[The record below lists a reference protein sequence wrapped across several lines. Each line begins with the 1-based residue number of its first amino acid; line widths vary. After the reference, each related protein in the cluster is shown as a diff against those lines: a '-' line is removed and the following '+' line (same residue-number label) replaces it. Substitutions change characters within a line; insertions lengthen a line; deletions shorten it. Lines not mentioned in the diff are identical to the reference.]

1 MKTRSAGG
9 RTEGPVPAQGIP
21 STNRDATGLDDVN
34 QGRVPLPGATLSSPR
49 QTGAGEGKETT
60 MSLMFPLLRRAALAS
75 GALALMAGA
84 AFAAGTPGTADP
96 VMGQQLFRS
105 HCAVCHKADAS
116 GGVKLGDA
124 TSADLQAP
132 ELESQYKETDAL
144 ILRAMLDGKDED
156 GEDLAKVMPRWRGK
170 ITDAQA
176 ADILAY
182 LKTVTAH

>member
-1 MKTRSAGG
+1 M
-9 RTEGPVPAQGIP
+9 
-21 STNRDATGLDDVN
+21 
-34 QGRVPLPGATLSSPR
+34 TLSY
-49 QTGAGEGKETT
+49 
-60 MSLMFPLLRRAALAS
+60 PLLRRLALACGALGLTAGAALAAS
-75 GALALMAGA
+75 TAS
-84 AFAAGTPGTADP
+84 PADP
-96 VMGQQLFRS
+96 ALGKQLFRS

-156 GEDLAKVMPRWRGK
+156 GEDLDKIMPRWRGK

-176 ADILAY
+176 NDILAY
-182 LKTVTAH
+182 LKTVTKP